1 MISSCLQGQW
11 GREGRADKQLKVGG
25 EEANKHFFAVTLFNF
40 QTFNLH
46 CLTHKDVQALS
57 DICYLTYL
65 ICFTR
70 YEFNSYNLEVD
81 VMAALVIQMTE
92 NLFTLAK
99 YV

>member
-1 MISSCLQGQW
+1 MG
-11 GREGRADKQLKVGG
+11 GG
-25 EEANKHFFAVTLFNF
+25 EEADKHFFAVTLFNF